1 MIWTGFQTM
10 ERSGPTMRRSSACFL
25 IFFLF
30 FFDLKVVIVPKQ
42 IEEGVTLIQHWPIH
56 VNS

>member
-1 MIWTGFQTM
+1 MDRFPDDGALWADDEKVVGMIFD
-10 ERSGPTMRRSSACFL
+10 
-25 IFFLF
+25 FFLF